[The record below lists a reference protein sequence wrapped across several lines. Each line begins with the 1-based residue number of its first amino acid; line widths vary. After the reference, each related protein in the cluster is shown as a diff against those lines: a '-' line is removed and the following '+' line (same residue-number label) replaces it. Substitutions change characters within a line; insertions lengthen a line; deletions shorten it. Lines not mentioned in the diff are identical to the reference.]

1 MTRFE
6 YCLRFVLARE
16 GGYSDHK
23 ADRGGATNKGITQK
37 TYDAFRQE
45 AGLLTR
51 PVFSITDNEITAIY
65 RLKYWN
71 VAKCGLLHDPLD
83 LYVFDSA
90 VNHGPARAVKLLQR
104 ALGVPDDGLLGPKTI
119 EALHEEIAAG
129 QLPELCRNFL
139 AIRQD
144 FYDDI
149 IDNDPSQQVFA
160 DGWAN
165 RLEHLR
171 LA

>member
-1 MTRFE
+1 MNRFD
-6 YCLRFVLARE
+6 YCLRFVLDRE

-23 ADRGGATNKGITQK
+23 SDRGGATNFGITQK
-37 TYDAFRQE
+37 TYDASRQE
-45 AGLLTR
+45 AGVLTR
-51 PVFSITDNEITAIY
+51 PVFSITANEVTAIY
-65 RLKYWN
+65 RLRYWN
-71 VAKCGLLHDPLD
+71 VAKCGLLAEPLD

-90 VNHGPARAVKLLQR
+90 VQHGPARAVKLLQR
-104 ALGVPDDGLLGPKTI
+104 ALGVADDGQLGPKTI
-119 EALHEEIAAG
+119 GALHEEIAAG

-149 IDNDPSQQVFA
+149 VDADPTQQKFA
-160 DGWAN
+160 EGWSN
-165 RLEHLR
+165 RLDHLR

>member
-6 YCLRFVLARE
+6 YCLKFVLGVE

-23 ADRGGATNKGITQK
+23 SDRGGATNFGITQK
-37 TYDAFRQE
+37 TYDRFRKDS
-45 AGLLTR
+45 GLSLR
-51 PVFSITDNEITAIY
+51 PVKSITTDEVQSIY
-65 RLKYWN
+65 KTMYWV
-71 VAKCGLLHDPLD
+71 VAKCGLLPEPLD

-90 VNHGPARAVKLLQR
+90 VNHEPARAVKLLQR
-104 ALGVPDDGLLGPKTI
+104 ALGVDDDGVIGPKTI
-119 EALHEEIAAG
+119 EALHEEIQAG

-149 IDNDPSQQVFA
+149 VENDPTQEVFA
-160 DGWAN
+160 KGWEN